1 MNLKDLDG
9 DLTVQKKMLCVN
21 GSNYYFNTPSIEK
34 DLENKAKKYFKN
46 IFGSNSYYFDKFK
59 LKTPAGTGSIPDGY
73 VLSFSNDNESA
84 QLYIIEYELSKKS
97 NIYNHV
103 QKQTNDFLTA
113 LKNIKT
119 REKIINTFFSEIQ
132 EPTLHQPIFNAFH
145 RERYNVA
152 IIIDEKSQKLEEQ
165 FNQWQLQFKPIIL
178 EFQTYRKGDGE
189 EAYVFDCTEVPESK
203 LVITDRIA
211 KKSKELEKAPIKSKE
226 KEGIMKSIY
235 NQVAEFLK
243 QHPKST
249 YSEIIDAIRELQD
262 KGRPERYLWNVLDK
276 YGTDT
281 IGYTDDR
288 PTKLYL
294 ITRDKQKSM
303 KTTVMKPVENIDVL

>member
-1 MNLKDLDG
+1 
-9 DLTVQKKMLCVN
+9 MLCVN
-21 GSNYYFNTPSIEK
+21 GSNYYFSTPSIEK
-34 DLENKAKKYFKN
+34 DLENKANKYFKN

-97 NIYNHV
+97 NIHKHV
-103 QKQTNDFLTA
+103 QNQVSNFLNA
-113 LKNIKT
+113 LNLIKT
-119 REKIINTFFSEIQ
+119 REGIINNFIKGIQ
-132 EPTLHQPIFNAFH
+132 ESTLHQHIFNAFQ

-165 FNQWQLQFKPIIL
+165 FNQMKIKPIIL
-178 EFQTYRKGDGE
+178 EFQTYRNGDNE
-189 EAYVFDCTEVPESK
+189 EAYVFDCEVPESK
-203 LVITDRIA
+203 LVIIKSDRIA
-211 KKSKELEKAPIKSKE
+211 KKSKQELEKAPIKSKE
-226 KEGIMKSIY
+226 KKVGIMESIY
-235 NQVAEFLK
+235 NQVVEFLK

-249 YSEIIDAIRELQD
+249 YSEIIDAIPELQD
-262 KGRPERYLWNVLDK
+262 KGRPEKYKGRPENYLWNVLDK

-294 ITRDKQKSM
+294 ITSDKQKSM
-303 KTTVMKPVENIDVL
+303 KTTKWKEQKVKPVAVVEVL